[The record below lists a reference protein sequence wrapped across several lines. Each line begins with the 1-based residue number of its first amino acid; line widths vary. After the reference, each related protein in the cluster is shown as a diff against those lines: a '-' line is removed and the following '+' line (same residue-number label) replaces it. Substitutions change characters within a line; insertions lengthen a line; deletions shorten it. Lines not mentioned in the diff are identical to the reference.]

1 MLSTFNEF
9 LTEGTA
15 TFDGM
20 RFTVKPVLD
29 RAGLKIQFIP
39 DGKTLDSATPAAM
52 ADRIKARLDQKMPM
66 LSEAMYHVVDFPG
79 AGIAFSINAYE
90 LSEIVSQS
98 LK

>member
-15 TFDGM
+15 SFKGM
-20 RFTVKPVLD
+20 KFMVKPIID

-39 DGKTLDSATPAAM
+39 DSKTLDMATPADM
-52 ADRIKARLDQKMPM
+52 ADLIKARLDKKMPM

-79 AGIAFSINAYE
+79 AGIAFAINPYE